1 MAGKLGRV
9 DEREAVAGL
18 GTKGS
23 LLRVCVCA
31 ILVWCACSLLTKEIH
46 LERIGRVDILRRK
59 KCRSK

>member
-23 LLRVCVCA
+23 LLRVCVCYSG
-31 ILVWCACSLLTKEIH
+31 VVCVFSL
-46 LERIGRVDILRRK
+46 D
-59 KCRSK
+59 